1 MSICFHELID
11 ILMIA
16 AGPVIELGNLGM
28 EVLSGVSGDK
38 MTMMWKLTKMKLNL
52 NILEQLR
59 DKYAAYQKY
68 APLIVFVSSKCAF
81 ICFC

>member
-1 MSICFHELID
+1 
-11 ILMIA
+11 MIA
-16 AGPVIELGNLGM
+16 AGPVIELGNLCM

-59 DKYAAYQKY
+59 DKYGACQKY